1 MIIFMKKTLLQKSGG
16 PWPPGLLA
24 LPAMKYSGTLSK
36 FIKYCYI
43 SLLAQADLIPKNSQK
58 NGPLPMAK
66 GLLYSSLLMSLKLF
80 LKFLLFPTKLS
91 SVIIQS

>member
-1 MIIFMKKTLLQKSGG
+1 MLISLHVGIIVIVVV
-16 PWPPGLLA
+16 
-24 LPAMKYSGTLSK
+24 
-36 FIKYCYI
+36 FIAGFYCYYCYCYI

-80 LKFLLFPTKLS
+80 LKFLLFPTKPS